1 MVKRIL
7 IYCAGVLI
15 LALGL
20 VLNSKTGLGVSAV
33 LCLPFA
39 LSKITSLSFGT
50 LTTILYLVFV
60 AAQLAMTRKAD
71 MAIILQ
77 LPFSVLFGWII
88 DFYNLFIKIENPSL
102 ITGLCLLAAAVVL
115 TALGVVMMVSMNLI
129 INPADGFS
137 HTISKIT
144 GKPFGTVKLI
154 ADISLVCLTA
164 VVCMILVQHLIGIGL
179 GTVVSAVCIGPLINF
194 FTAKFSGPLIR
205 MAGMQKTKAK

>member
-50 LTTILYLVFV
+50 LTTILYLIFV
-60 AAQLAMTRKAD
+60 AAQLVMTRKAD

-88 DFYNLFIKIENPSL
+88 DFYNLFIKIENPSFVV
-102 ITGLCLLAAAVVL
+102 GLCLLAAAVVL

-137 HTISKIT
+137 HTIAKIT

-154 ADISLVCLTA
+154 ADTGLVCLTA
-164 VVCMILVQHLIGIGL
+164 IVCMVLVQHLIGIGL
-179 GTVVSAVCIGPLINF
+179 GTIVSAFCIGPLINF
-194 FTAKFSGPLIR
+194 FTGKLSKPLIR
-205 MAGMQKTKAK
+205 IAGLNKKN